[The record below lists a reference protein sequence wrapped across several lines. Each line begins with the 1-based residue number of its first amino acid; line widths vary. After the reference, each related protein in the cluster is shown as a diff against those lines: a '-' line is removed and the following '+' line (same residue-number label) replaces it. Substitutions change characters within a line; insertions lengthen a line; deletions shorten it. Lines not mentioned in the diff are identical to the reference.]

1 MAFRT
6 NSAVP
11 RIIEDNQSG
20 QMTFAFT
27 GGNFSITP
35 GTDNASWFETI
46 KDAHRN
52 GRSVTITDDDSVTR
66 NSFEGSGCFLPLD
79 LHNT

>member
-1 MAFRT
+1 MALLT

-20 QMTFAFT
+20 EMTFAFT
-27 GGNFSITP
+27 GGNFSITARA
-35 GTDNASWFETI
+35 DNTSWFETI

-52 GRSVTITDDDSVTR
+52 GRSVTIMDDDSVTR
-66 NSFEGSGCFLPLD
+66 NSFQGSGCFLPLD